1 MTKIAAMTDTT
12 LIEEDMKANHPTKAP
27 DFHKVVTDY
36 RSGNRSAALLLTGR
50 EGALNNYRLT
60 LDGEGS
66 TGDWET
72 PRHRHTKEQ
81 FRYVVSGEFH
91 ITDKEVLP
99 KGWAAYFP
107 ESVYYGPQIKPK
119 DLHMLTLQYGGP
131 SGLGY
136 MSTTQM
142 QKGID
147 ALLARG
153 GKFERGVYTWT
164 DASGQRHNQDAA
176 EAAEEAAWG
185 RKMEYPAPRY
195 TNFIIMNPAAFSWI
209 KDKENTGV
217 ARKTL
222 GSFTERDTRFGFVRM
237 EPGATLPFGVE
248 QSPELVFVKEGS
260 LEYQGERHETHS
272 ALSTDTDDKAVL
284 LRAIEPTE
292 LIYMKLPTF

>member
-1 MTKIAAMTDTT
+1 MR
-12 LIEEDMKANHPTKAP
+12 ANNPKTAP

-36 RSGNRSAALLLTGR
+36 RSGNRSAALLLTGK
-50 EGALNNYRLT
+50 EGAPNNYRLT
-60 LDGEGS
+60 LDGDGS
-66 TGDWET
+66 TGDWVT

-136 MSTTQM
+136 MSPSQM
-142 QKGID
+142 QKGIET
-147 ALLARG
+147 LLARG

-164 DASGQRHNQDAA
+164 DADGRRHNQDAA

-185 RKMEYPAPRY
+185 RKMAYPPPRY
-195 TNFIIMNPAAFSWI
+195 MTFIIMNPDAFGWI
-209 KDKENTGV
+209 KDKDTAGI
-217 ARKTL
+217 ARKNL
-222 GSFTERDTRFGFVRM
+222 GTFTERDARFGFVRM
-237 EPGATLPFGVE
+237 NKGATLTFGIE
-248 QSPELVFVKEGS
+248 TSPEIVFVNEGAIVHGDQR
-260 LEYQGERHETHS
+260 YERHS
-272 ALSTDTDDKAVL
+272 ALATEAEEAPVS
-284 LRAIEPTE
+284 LRAVEPTE
-292 LIYMKLPTF
+292 LVYMKLPTF